1 MINLSKKLWS
11 VILILVFIF
20 IFFSWNI
27 DFLCTKSTIKNEE
40 KCEKVNFSRHY
51 SFSKNFSSIAKI
63 QNWSNNEIFQIN
75 NHGPNMNLL
84 VKKTRYKDT
93 PESKLKTILFWNLK
107 EMDLAYGFQKYD
119 FGEGHDIFYNN
130 LCPDTRCIATANRS
144 YLKSVEDFD
153 AIVIH
158 QRGLVGKGNLYG
170 AKYLREKH

>member
-1 MINLSKKLWS
+1 MINLTKKLWS

-20 IFFSWNI
+20 IFFSWNT

-63 QNWSNNEIFQIN
+63 QNWSNNEILFQMN
-75 NHGPNMNLL
+75 NYGPNMNLL
-84 VKKTRYKDT
+84 VKKTRYKDI

-158 QRGLVGKGNLYG
+158 QRGLVGKGNFMV
-170 AKYLREKH
+170 